1 MNRDYLW
8 LLAFVTFVLGDLV
21 TTGLGMHLGLVETH
35 PLYSGILPG
44 DLLSVALAI
53 KFVLLGGFL
62 LAYELIP
69 EPARLGIPIGLSVLG
84 TGVTLWNSYLILS
97 VV

>member
-8 LLAFVTFVLGDLV
+8 LLAFVTFVLGDLL
-21 TTGLGMHLGLVETH
+21 TTAIGIHVGLVENH
-35 PLYSGILPG
+35 PLYDSILPG

-53 KFVLLGGFL
+53 KFVLLAGFVT
-62 LAYELIP
+62 AYQFVP
-69 EPARLGIPIGLSVLG
+69 EPARLGIPIGLALLG
-84 TGVTLWNSYLILS
+84 TAVTLWNSFLILS